1 MGWRVSFAET
11 DKILSK
17 PKAAPFLRSLEEC
30 EDNEL
35 RITVAGAKIGDCAV
49 GTFDGTA
56 LGRILSQCRPIES
69 DENLAFEI
77 TFESYIIYQVRN
89 ESFCSY
95 DPQEI
100 RHGKFLIIFEK
111 SKLLEYLTISTDT
124 CRFADGSFYPAK
136 WTHYGIYTQNHVI
149 DVISQCE
156 PNVLRL
162 TRS

>member
-1 MGWRVSFAET
+1 MDWRVSFAET

-35 RITVAGAKIGDCAV
+35 RITVAGAKIGDCAAD
-49 GTFDGTA
+49 TFDGTA

-95 DPQEI
+95 DPEEI
-100 RHGKFLIIFEK
+100 RSGKFLIVFEK
-111 SKLLEYLTISTDT
+111 SKLLDYLTVSTDA
-124 CRFADGSFYPAK
+124 CRLDDGSFYPAEWK
-136 WTHYGIYTQNHVI
+136 HYGIYTQNHVI
-149 DVISQCE
+149 DVVSQCE
-156 PNVLRL
+156 PKVLRL
-162 TRS
+162 TQD

>member
-1 MGWRVSFAET
+1 MDTRVSFAET

-49 GTFDGTA
+49 DTFDSTA

-100 RHGKFLIIFEK
+100 RHGKFLIISSEVSVGIKASAFVRV
-111 SKLLEYLTISTDT
+111 IN
-124 CRFADGSFYPAK
+124 FASVVIFHFLSF
-136 WTHYGIYTQNHVI
+136 
-149 DVISQCE
+149 
-156 PNVLRL
+156 L
-162 TRS
+162 

>member
-1 MGWRVSFAET
+1 MDRRVSFAEA
-11 DKILSK
+11 DKILSE

-35 RITVAGAKIGDCAV
+35 RITVAGAKIGDCAAD
-49 GTFDGTA
+49 TFDDTA

-95 DPQEI
+95 DPEEI
-100 RHGKFLIIFEK
+100 RSGKFLIVFEK
-111 SKLLEYLTISTDT
+111 SELLDYLTVSTDA
-124 CRFADGSFYPAK
+124 CRLDDGSFYPAEWK
-136 WTHYGIYTQNHVI
+136 HYGIYTQNHVI
-149 DVISQCE
+149 DVVSQCE
-156 PNVLRL
+156 PKVLRL
-162 TRS
+162 TQD